1 MLDQLCWCTAK
12 YKSLSESFF
21 SLPEEEFS
29 GELSRCSENTWCVCI
44 RALGRIIV
52 IIIRNH
58 LKRNPKYHILDFLC
72 CYFIWQIIWML
83 PLGIYIL
90 YTQCITHSSLPF
102 AHWEMIIYH
111 ICIILSALYIDN
123 FDDSVVLFLWS
134 HTNHFKIGFVNSS
147 ANITGWS
154 KTTATVVFAYTF
166 ILENIEPGQACLAL
180 LGQDLFLAT

>member
-1 MLDQLCWCTAK
+1 M
-12 YKSLSESFF
+12 
-21 SLPEEEFS
+21 FS
-29 GELSRCSENTWCVCI
+29 GELSRCSGNTWCVYI
-44 RALGRIIV
+44 RALGPSLGMIIV
-52 IIIRNH
+52 IIIIRNH
-58 LKRNPKYHILDFLC
+58 LESNAKYHISWILLC

-83 PLGIYIL
+83 PLGIFIF

-102 AHWEMIIYH
+102 AHWEIIIIYMIDH
-111 ICIILSALYIDN
+111 ISKILSALYIDN

-166 ILENIEPGQACLAL
+166 ILEY
-180 LGQDLFLAT
+180 T